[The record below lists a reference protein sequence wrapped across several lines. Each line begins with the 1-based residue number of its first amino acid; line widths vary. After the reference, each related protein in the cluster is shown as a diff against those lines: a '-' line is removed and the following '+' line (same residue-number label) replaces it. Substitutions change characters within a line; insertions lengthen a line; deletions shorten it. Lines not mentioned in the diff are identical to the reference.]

1 MYREKVMKLFVKEIY
16 WCFILLIR
24 MFNMKYE
31 IFVGIKVEDV
41 KVLMVV
47 SSFKIMVDDN
57 LDVVVVIVSLFI
69 Y

>member
-31 IFVGIKVEDV
+31 ICVGIKVEDV

>member
-16 WCFILLIR
+16 WCFILLLR

>member
-1 MYREKVMKLFVKEIY
+1 
-16 WCFILLIR
+16 
-24 MFNMKYE
+24 MKYE

>member
-1 MYREKVMKLFVKEIY
+1 MKLFVKEIY

-69 Y
+69 LE

>member
-1 MYREKVMKLFVKEIY
+1 MYREKVIKLFVKEIY

>member
-16 WCFILLIR
+16 WCYILLIR